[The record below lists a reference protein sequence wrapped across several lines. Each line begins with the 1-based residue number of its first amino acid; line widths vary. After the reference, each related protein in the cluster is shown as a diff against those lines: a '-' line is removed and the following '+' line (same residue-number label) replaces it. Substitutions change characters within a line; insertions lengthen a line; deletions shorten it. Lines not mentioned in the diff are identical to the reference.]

1 MPKSKP
7 MLLALATLCLSSRLL
22 FAQPADITCTGT
34 EPFWKLEIWKEEL
47 YFQDG
52 NKLSGHSELELK
64 EVKLRSVL
72 GAERDAV
79 RIYETKTSGK
89 RGIPVT
95 VILQKREETK
105 CSTSLSDPSFP
116 YDAIVITPRAVFTG
130 CCK

>member
-1 MPKSKP
+1 MPRPISIA
-7 MLLALATLCLSSRLL
+7 LALAALCLSPQPLL
-22 FAQPADITCTGT
+22 AQPADITCTGT
-34 EPFWKLEIWKEEL
+34 EPFWQLEIWKEEL

-52 NKLSGHSELELK
+52 NKVSGHSELELK
-64 EVKLRSVL
+64 EVKLRSVVGTRL
-72 GAERDAV
+72 DTV

-105 CSTSLSDPSFP
+105 CSNSLSDPVFP
-116 YDAIVITPRAVFTG
+116 WDAIVITPRAVFMG

>member
-1 MPKSKP
+1 MPKLKS
-7 MLLALATLCLSSRLL
+7 MALALGALCLSSRLL

-64 EVKLRSVL
+64 EVKLRNAI
-72 GAERDAV
+72 GAQPDAL
-79 RIYETKTSGK
+79 RIYETKTPGK
-89 RGIPVT
+89 RGVPVT

-116 YDAIVITPRAVFTG
+116 YDAIVITPRAVFMG